1 MSDLSENKKFWETVK
16 PYFSNKRL
24 NSNKMLLKEKGKLIS
39 DEKQL
44 ASIMSKF
51 SIIFKKIA
59 EIPYMRLIIIWKR

>member
-1 MSDLSENKKFWETVK
+1 MSDLSDNKNFWETVK

-51 SIIFKKIA
+51 SIIFTKIA
-59 EIPYMRLIIIWKR
+59 EIPYMRLIII

>member
-59 EIPYMRLIIIWKR
+59 EIPYMRLIII

>member
-44 ASIMSKF
+44 ASIMNKF

-59 EIPYMRLIIIWKR
+59 EIPYMRLIII

>member
-1 MSDLSENKKFWETVK
+1 MSDLSDNKKFWETVK

-24 NSNKMLLKEKGKLIS
+24 NSNKMLLKEKGKFIS

-44 ASIMSKF
+44 ASIMNKF

-59 EIPYMRLIIIWKR
+59 EIPYMRLIII

>member
-1 MSDLSENKKFWETVK
+1 MSDLSDNKKFWETVK

-44 ASIMSKF
+44 ASIMNKF

-59 EIPYMRLIIIWKR
+59 EIPYMRLIII

>member
-44 ASIMSKF
+44 ASIMNKF
-51 SIIFKKIA
+51 PIIFKKIA
-59 EIPYMRLIIIWKR
+59 EIPYMRLIII

>member
-1 MSDLSENKKFWETVK
+1 MSDLSDNKKFGETVK

-44 ASIMSKF
+44 ASIMNKF

-59 EIPYMRLIIIWKR
+59 EIPYMRLIII

>member
-1 MSDLSENKKFWETVK
+1 MSDLSDNKKFWETVK

-44 ASIMSKF
+44 ASIMNKL

-59 EIPYMRLIIIWKR
+59 EIPYMRLIII

>member
-51 SIIFKKIA
+51 SIIFTKIA
-59 EIPYMRLIIIWKR
+59 EIPYMRLIII

>member
-1 MSDLSENKKFWETVK
+1 MSDLSDNKNFWETVK

-59 EIPYMRLIIIWKR
+59 EIPYMRLIII

>member
-1 MSDLSENKKFWETVK
+1 MSDLSDNKKFWETVK

-24 NSNKMLLKEKGKLIS
+24 NSNQMLLKEKGKLIS

-44 ASIMSKF
+44 ASIMNKF

-59 EIPYMRLIIIWKR
+59 EIPYMRLIII

>member
-1 MSDLSENKKFWETVK
+1 MSDLSDNKKFWETVK

-51 SIIFKKIA
+51 SIIFTKIA
-59 EIPYMRLIIIWKR
+59 EIPYMRLIII

>member
-1 MSDLSENKKFWETVK
+1 MSDLSDNKNFWETVK

-24 NSNKMLLKEKGKLIS
+24 NSNKMLLKEKGKFIS

-44 ASIMSKF
+44 ASIMNKF

-59 EIPYMRLIIIWKR
+59 EIPYMRLIII

>member
-1 MSDLSENKKFWETVK
+1 MSDLSDNKKFWETVK

-44 ASIMSKF
+44 ASIMNKF

-59 EIPYMRLIIIWKR
+59 ETPYMRLIII

>member
-1 MSDLSENKKFWETVK
+1 MSDLSDNKKFWETVK

-59 EIPYMRLIIIWKR
+59 EIPYMRLIII

>member
-1 MSDLSENKKFWETVK
+1 MSDLSDNKNFWETVK

-24 NSNKMLLKEKGKLIS
+24 NSNKILLKEKGKLIS

-59 EIPYMRLIIIWKR
+59 EIPYMRLIII

>member
-24 NSNKMLLKEKGKLIS
+24 NSNKMLLKGKGKLIS

-44 ASIMSKF
+44 ASIMNKF

-59 EIPYMRLIIIWKR
+59 EIPYMRLIII

>member
-24 NSNKMLLKEKGKLIS
+24 NSNKILLKEKGKLIS

-59 EIPYMRLIIIWKR
+59 EIPYMRLIII

>member
-1 MSDLSENKKFWETVK
+1 MSDLSDNKKFWETVK

-24 NSNKMLLKEKGKLIS
+24 NSNKMLLKGKGKLIS

-44 ASIMSKF
+44 ASIMNKF

-59 EIPYMRLIIIWKR
+59 EIPYMRLIII

>member
-1 MSDLSENKKFWETVK
+1 MSDLSDNKKFWETVK

-44 ASIMSKF
+44 ASIMNKF

>member
-24 NSNKMLLKEKGKLIS
+24 NSNQMLLKEKGKLIS

-44 ASIMSKF
+44 ASIMNKF

-59 EIPYMRLIIIWKR
+59 EIPYMRLIII